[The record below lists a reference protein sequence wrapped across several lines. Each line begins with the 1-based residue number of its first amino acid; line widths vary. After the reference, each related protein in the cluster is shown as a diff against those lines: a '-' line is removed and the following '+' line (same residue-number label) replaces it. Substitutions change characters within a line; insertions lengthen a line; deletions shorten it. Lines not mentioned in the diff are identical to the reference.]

1 MTTMSRVFEDVH
13 VNHEALIF
21 RDGRIYPES
30 FVAGSAHA
38 THYHRFSR
46 YAWFL
51 LKNYWLRR
59 GEASLRSGLWAID
72 NYSPEN
78 YYHWMIDV
86 LPRLLQA
93 EEDHPGERV
102 LLLPRY
108 YHATPYIEFTLRA
121 FPHIE
126 GIRWIAARSKTRVE
140 HLAYVPRQSDER
152 LPARVV
158 EVARRMQDLAGAAG
172 TARRI
177 YLTRDDAKRRRARNE
192 ADVVRVL
199 REHDVEV
206 HRIDPSRPWE
216 QMRAALGANLIVG
229 VHGAALTNVIF
240 MRPGARLLELRH
252 PRQRYFAD
260 HYRPLAAMVG
270 VQYHRQYC
278 ALAHPAEGFAINDAD
293 LVIDLDLLRENLRR
307 LGC

>member
-1 MTTMSRVFEDVH
+1 MSGVFEDVH

-21 RDGRIYPES
+21 RGGRIYPES

-38 THYHRFSR
+38 THYHRLSR

-59 GEASLRSGLWAID
+59 GEVRVRSGLWVID

-93 EEDHPGERV
+93 ERDHPGERV

-108 YHATPYIEFTLRA
+108 YRASAYIGFTLRA
-121 FPHIE
+121 FGHIE
-126 GIRWIAARSKTRVE
+126 RIRWIAARSKTRVE
-140 HLAYVPRQSDER
+140 QLAYVARQSDER
-152 LPARVV
+152 LADRVV
-158 EVARRMQDLAGAAG
+158 EVARRMTELAGAAG

-177 YLTRDDAKRRRARNE
+177 YLSRDDAKRRRASNE
-192 ADVVRVL
+192 ADVARVL
-199 REHDVEV
+199 RQHDIEV

-240 MRPGARLLELRH
+240 MRPGSRLLELRH
-252 PRQRYFAD
+252 PHERYFAD

-270 VQYHRQYC
+270 VDYQRQYC
-278 ALAHPAEGFAINDAD
+278 ELAHPAEGVAINDAD
-293 LVIDLDLLRENLRR
+293 LVVDLDLLRENLRR
-307 LGC
+307 AGC

>member
-1 MTTMSRVFEDVH
+1 MSGVFEDVH

-21 RDGRIYPES
+21 RGGRIYPES

-38 THYHRFSR
+38 THYHRLSR
-46 YAWFL
+46 YTWFL

-59 GEASLRSGLWAID
+59 GEVSIRSGLWAID

-108 YHATPYIEFTLRA
+108 YHASPYIGFSLRA

-126 GIRWIAARSKTRVE
+126 RIRWIAARSKTRVE
-140 HLAYVPRQSDER
+140 RLAYVARQSDDA
-152 LPARVV
+152 LPDRVV
-158 EVARRMQDLAGAAG
+158 EVARRMTELAGAAG

-177 YLTRDDAKRRRARNE
+177 YFTRDDAKRRRASNE
-192 ADVVRVL
+192 ADVARVL
-199 REHDVEV
+199 RQHDIEV

-216 QMRAALGANLIVG
+216 QMRAGLGANLVVG
-229 VHGAALTNVIF
+229 VHGAALTNAIL
-240 MRPGARLLELRH
+240 MRPGGRLLELRH
-252 PRQRYFAD
+252 SHERYFAD

-270 VQYHRQYC
+270 IEYQRQYC
-278 ALAHPAEGFAINDAD
+278 ELAHPAEGLAINDAD
-293 LVIDLDLLRENLRR
+293 LVVDLDLLRENLRR
-307 LGC
+307 AGC